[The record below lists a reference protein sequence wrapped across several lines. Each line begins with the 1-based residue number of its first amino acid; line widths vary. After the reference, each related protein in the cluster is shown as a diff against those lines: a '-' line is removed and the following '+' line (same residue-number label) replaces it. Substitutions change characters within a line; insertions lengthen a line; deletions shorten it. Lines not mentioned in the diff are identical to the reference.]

1 MNMADLNSDWQI
13 DSYNLPAYSLVWFLN
28 IHADFS
34 LEEMFQFVAEENGF
48 VRKITVSYRKLRER
62 TQISI
67 I

>member
-1 MNMADLNSDWQI
+1 MNLENLNSDWKI

-48 VRKITVSYRKLRER
+48 VRKITVSYIKLRER

-67 I
+67 F